1 MYYFAIKNTCYGW
14 QIRNTVIYLYQD
26 KGKQNKAAKTIGGNN
41 MRSAKELYENNYDF
55 IQDMIKE
62 HKSVDYIAT
71 AICEDIPD
79 NDEGNTIYYEL
90 CEYIEEDMNLL

>member
-1 MYYFAIKNTCYGW
+1 
-14 QIRNTVIYLYQD
+14 
-26 KGKQNKAAKTIGGNN
+26 

-62 HKSVDYIAT
+62 HKSVDCIAT

-90 CEYIEEDMNLL
+90 CEYIEEDMNLLKSL

>member
-1 MYYFAIKNTCYGW
+1 
-14 QIRNTVIYLYQD
+14 
-26 KGKQNKAAKTIGGNN
+26 

-79 NDEGNTIYYEL
+79 NEL
-90 CEYIEEDMNLL
+90 KSEKLLFDVD